1 MERSSFSIERSDSD
15 NGANWLVVGAKWLG
29 VKWSWG
35 EVTIYLPIP
44 RISKTKVF
52 PGRRSTKI
60 FCNATVFPQHIQ
72 NIVESAV
79 NLQLGQPGRY
89 AQKQNIYMKTN
100 CVQSS
105 PWRQLCCFVVQQGV
119 VQSRLTSASF
129 PYVISTPL
137 TSCRYWQTTPKNGQG
152 EHRGLQKSAVLS
164 FLYQLVYKRTF
175 RFIR

>member
-1 MERSSFSIERSDSD
+1 MERTDLWLGRSDWGWND
-15 NGANWLVVGAKWLG
+15 HGAKWPDTL
-29 VKWSWG
+29 
-35 EVTIYLPIP
+35 LP

-60 FCNATVFPQHIQ
+60 FCNAAVFPRHIQ
-72 NIVESAV
+72 NIVESVV
-79 NLQLGQPGRY
+79 NLQLGQPGRN
-89 AQKQNIYMKTN
+89 AQKQSIYIKPN

-105 PWRQLCCFVVQQGV
+105 PWPQLCFFGSFSLV
-119 VQSRLTSASF
+119 LTWASF

-137 TSCRYWQTTPKNGQG
+137 TCCRYWQTTPKNGQG
-152 EHRGLQKSAVLS
+152 EHRRLQKSAVLS